1 MLVGSSAHTG
11 IGLSTPRSVNSAV
24 TRGAMIRVEVVMLG
38 ERHFIIILSL
48 ESGAAFSCET

>member
-11 IGLSTPRSVNSAV
+11 IGLSAPRSVSSAM
-24 TRGAMIRVEVVMLG
+24 TRGAMIRAEVVMLG

-48 ESGAAFSCET
+48 EPGAAFSCEA

>member
-11 IGLSTPRSVNSAV
+11 IGVSAPRSVSSAM
-24 TRGAMIRVEVVMLG
+24 TRGAMIRAEVVMLG

-48 ESGAAFSCET
+48 EPEAAFSCET